1 MSLIIND
8 VCLVLRLLLS
18 SIDQLFHRGDH
29 QAMRPPFL
37 FGAGFAIVGALALWS
52 CGGASAPA
60 APSPAPA
67 PAPTPSSV
75 TVDIVGSIGNQAYR
89 PNPVSANSGDTLWF
103 RNNDSA
109 MHHNRAR
116 RWVRRSRRHHSWR
129 NQPGLETPEHERD
142 ELPLHPA
149 PVDGGQ
155 HQRREG
161 AGPGTLSRSVRLWLF
176 VKTDG

>member
-18 SIDQLFHRGDH
+18 SIDQLFHGGDH

-109 MHHNRAR
+109 MHHIVLDDGSADLGDIIPGAT
-116 RWVRRSRRHHSWR
+116 SRGWKLR
-129 NQPGLETPEHERD
+129 NTNATNFHCT
-142 ELPLHPA
+142 LHPSMVGSINAAKA
-149 PVDGGQ
+149 PDPAPCPDPYGYGC
-155 HQRREG
+155 
-161 AGPGTLSRSVRLWLF
+161 S
-176 VKTDG
+176 